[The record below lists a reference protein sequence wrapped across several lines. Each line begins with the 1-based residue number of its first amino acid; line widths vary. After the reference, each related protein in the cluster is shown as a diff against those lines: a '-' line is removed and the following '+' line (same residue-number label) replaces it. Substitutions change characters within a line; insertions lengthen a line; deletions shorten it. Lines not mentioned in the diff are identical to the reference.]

1 MTYAEHDEYI
11 PCVIQQNDCT
21 PADLFCDD
29 ADPYLVVIIS
39 TAVPDLAMHGVT
51 HTQDVVS
58 VFSLCDCA
66 ILCSYMG
73 TSW

>member
-1 MTYAEHDEYI
+1 MNTA

-58 VFSLCDCA
+58 VFPCVTVQYFVPIWALLGS
-66 ILCSYMG
+66 
-73 TSW
+73 